1 MCEIVKKKSFEKNII
16 KTLNNISNDDN
27 KKKLSIFVVAMLEII
42 FKNNKNIS
50 EKIINFLDSDNILH
64 DDIFNDDFV
73 KIKYNIIEMI
83 KSLLPKQIENEKI
96 MNIYRNNYDEIE
108 KISEG
113 SFGIVYKVFHKYEN
127 SYYAIKKIFIT
138 EELLKQN
145 FDYLKEIKIF
155 SKLNHQ
161 NIVRFYSSFI
171 SFDDKSIE
179 DFNSDEEMDIKIENT
194 TSILFIQMELCDKT
208 LYDYINYEK
217 MNEMK
222 SLKYFEEILCGLK
235 YLHSLNII
243 HRDIKPSNIYL
254 LDNIVKIGDFG
265 LSTITIDN
273 NKPLSDDIGTN
284 FYIAPEI
291 SEGVYNN
298 KIDIYGCGIIL
309 IELFINTKTTI
320 EKYKLMKSI
329 INDVNYNHD
338 CIKKYKCLINKML
351 NKNVDERL
359 NIIDTMIDFL
369 KIKDNL

>member
-16 KTLNNISNDDN
+16 ATLNNISNDDN

-42 FKNNKNIS
+42 FKNNKSIS
-50 EKIINFLDSDNILH
+50 EKIINFLNNDNILH
-64 DDIFNDDFV
+64 DGVFNVEYV
-73 KIKYNIIEMI
+73 KIKYTIIEMI

-96 MNIYRNNYDEIE
+96 TNIYRNNYDEIK

-113 SFGIVYKVFHKYEN
+113 SFGVVYKVFHKYEN
-127 SYYAIKKIFIT
+127 SFYAIKKIFIT

-155 SKLNHQ
+155 SKLSHQ

-171 SFDDKSIE
+171 SFDDKSID
-179 DFNSDEEMDIKIENT
+179 DFNSDDEIDIKIENT

-217 MNEMK
+217 MDVNK
-222 SLKYFEEILCGLK
+222 SLKYFEEILYALQ

-254 LDNIVKIGDFG
+254 LNDVIKIGDFG
-265 LSTITIDN
+265 LSTIIIDGDR
-273 NKPLSDDIGTN
+273 PLSDDVGTN

-291 SEGVYNN
+291 SEGMYDN
-298 KIDIYGCGIIL
+298 KIDIYSCGIIL
-309 IELFINTKTTI
+309 IELFLNTETMT
-320 EKYKLMKSI
+320 EKYKLMKNI
-329 INDVNYNHD
+329 INNVENNYICD
-338 CIKKYKCLINKML
+338 KYKYLINKML
-351 NKNVDERL
+351 NKNVNERL
-359 NIIDTMIDFL
+359 NIYESIFEFS
-369 KIKDNL
+369 KIKNDL